1 MLGAVVFATMVLAAQ
16 ARTVFGDL
24 RRLELEREIARE
36 HLASAEA
43 DLAVSA
49 RPSSE
54 MVLRSRATSGWPRAG
69 KAALHFEAR
78 IDGRPVD
85 PVEWRRRK

>member
-1 MLGAVVFATMVLAAQ
+1 MRLGVGVLGAVVFATMVLAAQ

-36 HLASAEA
+36 HLAGE
-43 DLAVSA
+43 
-49 RPSSE
+49 
-54 MVLRSRATSGWPRAG
+54 
-69 KAALHFEAR
+69 AALYFEVR

-85 PVEWRRRK
+85 PVQWRRRK

>member
-24 RRLELEREIARE
+24 RRLDLEREIARE

-43 DLAVSA
+43 DLARRPMTSA
-49 RPSSE
+49 PSG
-54 MVLRSRATSGWPRAG
+54 A
-69 KAALHFEAR
+69 
-78 IDGRPVD
+78 
-85 PVEWRRRK
+85 